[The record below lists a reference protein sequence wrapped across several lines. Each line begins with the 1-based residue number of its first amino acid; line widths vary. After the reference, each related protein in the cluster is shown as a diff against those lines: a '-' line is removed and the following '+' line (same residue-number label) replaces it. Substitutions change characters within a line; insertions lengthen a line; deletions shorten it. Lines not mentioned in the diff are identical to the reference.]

1 VVAPSITVSDNAGI
15 IVYNS
20 SARDRM
26 NDLNSR
32 SFFRFMRLAQVM
44 LVSSTNPSTVKLTL
58 NTTVDHVNELLQII
72 LDVCRYLAHL
82 VNRYIV
88 RR

>member
-1 VVAPSITVSDNAGI
+1 
-15 IVYNS
+15 
-20 SARDRM
+20 
-26 NDLNSR
+26 
-32 SFFRFMRLAQVM
+32 M